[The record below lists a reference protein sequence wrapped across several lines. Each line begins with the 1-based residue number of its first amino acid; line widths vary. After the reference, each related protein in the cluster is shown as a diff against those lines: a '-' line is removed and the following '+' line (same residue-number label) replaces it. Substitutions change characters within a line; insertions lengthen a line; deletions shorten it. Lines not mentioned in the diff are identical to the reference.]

1 MNGSITNRGGSRL
14 VARLWHARMVSNDQ
28 LRRPRA
34 RWVLPTVLVVAAVA
48 AAAGVL
54 ARDLYRRPVQT
65 GAGEVVVS
73 SSGGPSST
81 LPRSE
86 QPGESTVRLSVDAGL
101 HPDGERVRILLQEY
115 FNAINGH
122 NYQEWRETVTT
133 ERVRRVPE
141 AKWQSDYQTTVDG
154 SILVHRIEASS
165 TERLRVMIS
174 FVSLQDV
181 SKAPAEL
188 QSDCIKWQVV
198 YPMQEEAGA
207 LRVDIGPEGTASQ
220 FDAC

>member
-1 MNGSITNRGGSRL
+1 
-14 VARLWHARMVSNDQ
+14 MVSNDQ

-34 RWVLPTVLVVAAVA
+34 RWLLPTVLVVVAVA

-54 ARDLYRRPVQT
+54 ARDLYQRPLQT
-65 GAGEVVVS
+65 GAGEVVS
-73 SSGGPSST
+73 SSGGPST
-81 LPRSE
+81 VPRSE
-86 QPGESTVRLSVDAGL
+86 QPGERVVRLSVDAGL
-101 HPDGERVRILLQEY
+101 HPDGERVRILLQQH
-115 FNAINGH
+115 FDAINGH
-122 NYQEWRETVTT
+122 KYQQWRETVTS

-141 AKWQSDYQTTVDG
+141 AKWQSDYQTTTDG
-154 SILVHRIEASS
+154 TIFVHRIEASS

-188 QSDCIKWQVV
+188 QSDCIKWRVV

-220 FDAC
+220 FEAC